1 MKAVLWI
8 RIQIGFKETFLIFTV
23 TIFCK
28 KSTGRIRNLPLPI
41 KKEKSFIRY
50 GTGTYK
56 KCTGMSSF
64 YKPVTSKSEFL
75 LLHVRYRY
83 NI

>member
-41 KKEKSFIRY
+41 KKEKPLF
-50 GTGTYK
+50 GTVLVPTK
-56 KCTGMSSF
+56 N
-64 YKPVTSKSEFL
+64 
-75 LLHVRYRY
+75 VRYE
-83 NI
+83 